1 MNSMDRIDTLRAVI
15 LSATTGREKLDL
27 MKQFVEL
34 RKNEKIVVKANADA
48 TLRRKDAIA
57 FALKSTKGFVTTD
70 DGLVWALST
79 ESLNKMIAATN
90 KDGEKPYLH
99 ERIIAIQHLKE
110 LAQSVAN
117 PLISPDDGRDPQME
131 SKYEY
136 YTQFD
141 VLGNVLT
148 VRLLCKKFKP
158 DVKDRYDKMHSIAM
172 DKVGESPASQ
182 VELNGMF
189 DDLEIVQLGGIGRN
203 VPDLSESPSVI
214 NTETTIAQSQE
225 PSTEDLDDLDPN
237 SPNYRYR
244 DTGYIAGS
252 RKELAAAMIRNAAKA
267 GTSVRAAEIDF
278 EEIEQNP
285 REAKTLITKSNL
297 FGAVDWEAAKA
308 NGMTPAAGFLIDRV
322 YASIAKEPEDNPQ
335 KRRDYAL
342 GIESI
347 RDRMEKCKTHEDVL
361 AVLAEIKDEWQGV
374 MMNAAEAQEY

>member
-1 MNSMDRIDTLRAVI
+1 MNSMDRIDTLRTAI

-189 DDLEIVQLGGIGRN
+189 DDLEIVPLGGIGRN

-285 REAKTLITKSNL
+285 LVCLTLLKVGKSLRKKKT
-297 FGAVDWEAAKA
+297 GKA
-308 NGMTPAAGFLIDRV
+308 ENTTVSSLLR
-322 YASIAKEPEDNPQ
+322 Q
-335 KRRDYAL
+335 
-342 GIESI
+342 
-347 RDRMEKCKTHEDVL
+347 
-361 AVLAEIKDEWQGV
+361 
-374 MMNAAEAQEY
+374 